1 MEKKVTVAGTIVVD
15 NIKTIQSFPS
25 LGMLSEIT
33 SLQKRPGGIIPNV
46 LSVLRQ
52 LDSSLLLAAI
62 GLVGKDSDGE
72 FLSSWLQERNID
84 TSGLKRMDD
93 VTTGFTDAMCV
104 EKGERTFFTFDGADS
119 YFDEKA
125 IDIDKLDCSIF
136 HIGYLMLL
144 KSLDQKDSE
153 KGTRMASLLSKIQ
166 ARHIKTSID
175 LVSKDR
181 KDYSSLAIPSLKYA
195 DYVIINEIEAGK
207 IAELNPRDK
216 DGKLNLDSIKEIMT
230 KLMRY
235 GIGELLIVHSPEASF
250 SLSKGGIFTKQGSFL
265 FPPGYIKTT
274 VGAGDAFCAGALY
287 GLLNGLKGEEL
298 LSLASSTAGLKL
310 NMVNGIDINKEAKS
324 LNNKYSRRQ
333 I

>member
-15 NIKTIQSFPS
+15 NIKTIESFPS
-25 LGMLSEIT
+25 QGMLAEIS
-33 SLQKRPGGIIPNV
+33 SLQKRPGGIVPNV

-62 GLVGKDSDGE
+62 GLIGKDSDGD
-72 FLSSWLQERNID
+72 FLSSWLAERHID
-84 TSGLKRMDD
+84 TSGLKRIEG
-93 VTTGFTDAMCV
+93 VATGFTDAMCV
-104 EKGERTFFTFDGADS
+104 EKGERTFFTFDGS
-119 YFDEKA
+119 NSNFDENS
-125 IDIDKLDCSIF
+125 IDISSLDCSIF

-144 KSLDQKDSE
+144 KSLDQKDSD
-153 KGTRMASLLSKIQ
+153 KGTKMASLLAKIQ

-181 KDYSSLAIPSLKYA
+181 KDYSSLTIPSLRFA

-207 IAELNPRDK
+207 IAKLSPRNA
-216 DGKLNLDSIKEIMT
+216 DGHLNLDSMKKIMVV
-230 KLMRY
+230 LMRH

-250 SLSKGGIFTKQGSFL
+250 SLNKAGVFSKQGSFV

-287 GLLNGLKGEEL
+287 GLLKGLDGEEL
-298 LSLASSTAGLKL
+298 LGLASSTAGLKL
-310 NMVNGIDINKEAKS
+310 NMTYGSDLYQDAELLNRKYPRQGI
-324 LNNKYSRRQ
+324 
-333 I
+333 